1 MLQTPQG
8 IAAYWAKSVKRA
20 LDNSTHAREHLS
32 LSPKLLQL
40 NAEIFQASTRDKL
53 QRGDSYKGTKA
64 V

>member
-32 LSPKLLQL
+32 LSPNLLQL
-40 NAEIFQASTRDKL
+40 NAEIFQASTRDKIITE
-53 QRGDSYKGTKA
+53 R
-64 V
+64 